1 MAQNPMISPQATD
14 LAQKYLRGVPDDQI
28 MGAIGG
34 VTQKY
39 PNVQLMQLL
48 MAHKILT
55 DVQRK
60 QEASQAEQLA
70 RNGAKMPADPNNP
83 APVSQQVA
91 EALSNY
97 NQTLEQQISSKAAQ
111 PFREDGIASLDSG
124 GLGETFNA
132 AQGGIVAFNDG
143 GIAHGAESL
152 FVGFDGSAMTREQM
166 DAVSTLEKQGK
177 VAGRDFYID
186 DKGRIILDRGAPAPD
201 YIAGKGEG
209 ATVRAPIDRG
219 QLPAIGEQRGMGQT
233 LDQTPSVEK
242 PSTAVSTDVFRA
254 PGPKVVAPAGLERGV
269 GFMDAVLK
277 GARSMVT
284 PAGAAGN
291 VGLGALLHSAEAGR
305 GSDIVPGKR
314 EPVLSYEEIETANKE
329 KAARKEEI
337 ANSVGLYSAK
347 LDDIDP
353 KLAQAKKNVSSYGL
367 KKQRDDPDGYK
378 AAQEEVISLQLQ
390 KNGLQNNYEAAL
402 SASGQDVAGFRALEN
417 AKNRGIVTQTPIARA
432 ANAAATAPT
441 PPPPPAGPLT
451 QPPKKDKDGYN
462 IYEARSQEEADRI
475 LAKVKGTGENFA
487 IRNIGFNAATE
498 NDAAQKPVSNVP
510 QDSRST
516 LQRDM
521 QQSIYDRY
529 NSMVKPVA
537 LSRDQLIARD
547 KDTKAKILKDQG
559 IQDVTYKQRID
570 ELTNSATQAKKDRD
584 TDRLLSAAEGFFAA
598 AAGTSPYA
606 LQNFAKGAGIT
617 TKSLLAAEQEYRK
630 GEKTRLDSI
639 ASMKQA
645 QRAEAIGDF
654 DRVLKEEEKQNA
666 LAEKYDA
673 HELAFQGIILG
684 RITSADTARA
694 TAEIGAESK
703 REQRL
708 LLERI
713 EGGKLEERAAALEL
727 KRQQAIL
734 NIDAHISELWNKKSD
749 IEKLKLGKDG
759 EANWKNA
766 ERARLRKDHPEIF
779 GATATEAAPN
789 TSGFKVIGSRPT
801 K

>member
-152 FVGFDGSAMTREQM
+152 FVGPDGSAMTREQM

-177 VAGRDFYID
+177 VPGRDFYID

-201 YIAGKGEG
+201 YIAGEGEG

-269 GFMDAVLK
+269 GIMDAVLK

-291 VGLGALLHSAEAGR
+291 VGIGALLHSAEAGA
-305 GSDIVPGKR
+305 GSDVVPGRR
-314 EPVLSYEEIETANKE
+314 EPVLSYEERETANQE
-329 KAARKEEI
+329 KAARKEEM
-337 ANSVGLYSAK
+337 ANSVGFYSAK
-347 LDDIDP
+347 LDEIDP

-402 SASGQDVAGFRALEN
+402 SASGQDIGGFRALED
-417 AKNRGIVTQTPIARA
+417 AKNRGIVTQTPTARA
-432 ANAAATAPT
+432 VTAAATAPT
-441 PPPPPAGPLT
+441 PAGPSA

-462 IYEARSQEEADRI
+462 IYEARSQEEADKI

-521 QQSIYDRY
+521 EQSIYDRY

-559 IQDVTYKQRID
+559 IEDVTYKQRIN

-598 AAGTSPYA
+598 AAGTSPWA
-606 LQNFAKGAGIT
+606 MQNFAKGAGIT

-666 LAEKYDA
+666 LSEKYDA
-673 HELAFQGIILG
+673 HQLTFQGIILG
-684 RITSADTARA
+684 RITSADAARA
-694 TAEIGAESK
+694 NAQVLAQSK
-703 REQRL
+703 RDQQD

-713 EGGKLEERAAALEL
+713 EEKKSEDRAAGLEL

-749 IEKLKLGKDG
+749 IDKLKLGKDG
-759 EANWKNA
+759 EETWKKA

-779 GATATEAAPN
+779 GVTATESTPELP
-789 TSGFKVIGSRPT
+789 GFKVLGSRPT

>member
-1 MAQNPMISPQATD
+1 MISPQATN

-124 GLGETFNA
+124 NLGETFNA
-132 AQGGIVAFNDG
+132 AHGGIVAFNDG
-143 GIAHGAESL
+143 GIAHGADSL
-152 FVGFDGSAMTREQM
+152 FIGSDGSAMTREQM

-177 VAGRDFYID
+177 VPGRDFYID
-186 DKGRIILDRGAPAPD
+186 EKGRIILDRGAPAPD
-201 YIAGKGEG
+201 YIAGEGEG

-219 QLPAIGEQRGMGQT
+219 QLPAIGEQRGMGQK

-254 PGPKVVAPAGLERGV
+254 PGPKVVPPAGLERSV
-269 GFMDAVLK
+269 SIMDAVLK

-284 PAGAAGN
+284 PAGVAGN
-291 VGLGALLHSAEAGR
+291 VGLGALVHSADAGA
-305 GSDIVPGKR
+305 GSDIVPGRR
-314 EPVLSYEEIETANKE
+314 EPVLSYEERETANQE
-329 KAARKEEI
+329 KAARKAEV
-337 ANSVGLYSAK
+337 ANSVGLYSQK
-347 LDDIDP
+347 LDEIDP

-402 SASGQDVAGFRALEN
+402 SASGQDVGGFRALED
-417 AKNRGIVTQTPIARA
+417 AKKSGIVTQTPDARA
-432 ANAAATAPT
+432 AAAATAPT
-441 PPPPPAGPLT
+441 PPPAPPAGPLT

-475 LAKVKGTGENFA
+475 LAKVKGTGEKFA

-498 NDAAQKPVSNVP
+498 NDVAQKPVSNVP

-521 QQSIYDRY
+521 EQSIYDRY

-537 LSRDQLIARD
+537 LTRDQLVARD
-547 KDTKAKILKDQG
+547 KATKTAMLKEQG
-559 IQDVTYKQRID
+559 IEDVTYKQRID

-598 AAGTSPYA
+598 AAGTSPHA

-645 QRAEAIGDF
+645 QRAEVIGDF

-673 HELAFQGIILG
+673 HQLTFQGIILG
-684 RITSADTARA
+684 RLTSADTARA
-694 TAEIGAESK
+694 NALVVAESK
-703 REQRL
+703 RAQQE

-713 EGGKLEERAAALEL
+713 EDRKAEERTSAQEL
-727 KRQQAIL
+727 KRQQAVL
-734 NIDAHISELWNKKSD
+734 TADAHVNDQWNKMTD
-749 IEKLKLGKDG
+749 IEKLKLGRDG
-759 EANWKNA
+759 EATWKNA
-766 ERARLRKDHPEIF
+766 ERARLRKAHPEIF
-779 GATATEAAPN
+779 GATATESAPEL
-789 TSGFKVIGSRPT
+789 SGFKVIGRSPT

>member
-143 GIAHGAESL
+143 GIAHGADSL
-152 FVGFDGSAMTREQM
+152 FVGPDGSAMTREQM

-177 VAGRDFYID
+177 VPGRDFYID
-186 DKGRIILDRGAPAPD
+186 DKGRIILDRGAPASD
-201 YIAGKGEG
+201 FIAGEGEG
-209 ATVRAPIDRG
+209 ATVRAPIDRS

-269 GFMDAVLK
+269 GIMDAVLK

-284 PAGAAGN
+284 PAGASGN
-291 VGLGALLHSAEAGR
+291 VGLGALLHSAEAGA
-305 GSDIVPGKR
+305 GSDVVPGRR
-314 EPVLSYEEIETANKE
+314 EPVLSYEEREKANQE
-329 KAARKEEI
+329 KAARKEEM

-347 LDDIDP
+347 LAEIDP

-402 SASGQDVAGFRALEN
+402 SASGKDIGGFRALED
-417 AKNRGIVTQTPIARA
+417 AKNRGIVTQTPDARA
-432 ANAAATAPT
+432 AAAATAPA
-441 PPPPPAGPLT
+441 PPPPPAAGPLA
-451 QPPKKDKDGYN
+451 QPAEKNGKGFNLYYASN
-462 IYEARSQEEADRI
+462 QAEADEI
-475 LAKVKGTGENFA
+475 LDKAKSTGEKFK
-487 IRNIGFNAATE
+487 IVNIGFEPDDRSNAG
-498 NDAAQKPVSNVP
+498 QKPVSNVP

-521 QQSIYDRY
+521 EQSIYDRY

-537 LSRDQLIARD
+537 LTRDQLIARD

-559 IQDVTYKQRID
+559 IEDVTYKQRID

-666 LAEKYDA
+666 LLEKYDA
-673 HELAFQGIILG
+673 HQLTFQGIILG
-684 RITSADTARA
+684 RITSADAARA
-694 TAEIGAESK
+694 NAQVLAQSK
-703 REQRL
+703 RDQQD

-713 EGGKLEERAAALEL
+713 EERKSEDRAAGLEL

-749 IEKLKLGKDG
+749 IDKLKLGKDG
-759 EANWKNA
+759 EETWKKA

-779 GATATEAAPN
+779 GVTATEAASD